1 MKDGAKAGGSKP
13 THIRYWI
20 LFLLFVVST
29 ISYADRTVLSI
40 AGNAVEK
47 SLQIN
52 AKELGYI
59 FSAFGWSYA
68 AAQIPGGFALDRFG
82 AKLVYALALTL
93 WSLFTLAQGFAGF
106 LTGAA
111 AVSFLFA
118 MRFVVGLASAPGVPA
133 NARIVA
139 NWFPT
144 SERGTASAIFNAA
157 QYFALVAFNP
167 ILAVIVHNMGWPA
180 SFYFMGGLGLIAA
193 IAFVRFMRGP
203 TSHPLINKAEFDYI
217 EKNGALVNI
226 EEKGVNSSA
235 NFTWHNVKQVLS
247 NRMLVGVYIGQYCI
261 NVLTWFFIT
270 WFPVYLVQQRHMSL
284 QNAGIWSA
292 VPALFGFGGGVLGGI
307 VSDWLLKRTGSVTF
321 ARKTPLLI
329 GMLLATL
336 IIACNYTASQ
346 AMVIVFMSCAFFG
359 KGFAALGWAVVSD
372 TSPKEL
378 VGVTGGVFN
387 TAGNLAAIVTP
398 IVIGYIVNATKSYN
412 LALVFVGAHCI
423 ITILAYFLITKKIER
438 LKLKPVGSKD

>member
-1 MKDGAKAGGSKP
+1 MKSDGKP

-40 AGNAVEK
+40 AGAAVEK

-52 AKELGYI
+52 AKQLGYI

-68 AAQIPGGFALDRFG
+68 VAQIPGGFALDRFG
-82 AKLVYALALTL
+82 AKLIYASALLL
-93 WSLFTLAQGFAGF
+93 WSLFTLAQGFAGL

-111 AVSFLFA
+111 AVSFLFG

-144 SERGTASAIFNAA
+144 SERGTASAIFNAT

-180 SFYFMGGLGLIAA
+180 SFFFMGGLGFVAA
-193 IAFVRFMRGP
+193 IAFVRFMQGP

-226 EEKGVNSSA
+226 EEKGANSSA
-235 NFTWHNVKQVLS
+235 NFTWHNVKQVLF
-247 NRMLVGVYIGQYCI
+247 NRMLIGVYIGQYSI

-270 WFPVYLVQQRHMSL
+270 WFPVYLMQQRHMSL

-292 VPALFGFGGGVLGGI
+292 VPALFGFGGGVLGGV

-321 ARKTPLLI
+321 ARKAPLLA

-336 IIACNYTASQ
+336 IIACNYTDSQ
-346 AMVIVFMSCAFFG
+346 VMVIVFMSCAFFG

-438 LKLKPVGSKD
+438 LKLKPAA